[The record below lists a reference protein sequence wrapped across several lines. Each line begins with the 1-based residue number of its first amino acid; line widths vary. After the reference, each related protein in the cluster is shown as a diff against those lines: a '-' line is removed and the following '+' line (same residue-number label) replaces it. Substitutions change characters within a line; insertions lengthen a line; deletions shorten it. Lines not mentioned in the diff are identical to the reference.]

1 MGHCSFRFHEASKSI
16 YTVQIQAVDKLVS
29 VQVAENAAQDVAGNP
44 NLASDRLQ
52 VRHCMSIFFASYIH
66 TSYRHSLGRHQ
77 GT

>member
-52 VRHCMSIFFASYIH
+52 VRHCM
-66 TSYRHSLGRHQ
+66 
-77 GT
+77 